1 MSDVKKKIELN
12 WIDKF
17 RITILTKMNYYNI
30 YPAAN
35 IREDPENHTPKY
47 PNKNP
52 TIRKRYF

>member
-1 MSDVKKKIELN
+1 
-12 WIDKF
+12 
-17 RITILTKMNYYNI
+17 LTKMNYYNI

-52 TIRKRYF
+52 TIRKRHF